1 MLHVD
6 IEHQLGEFSLDIH
19 VQFEPGLTALFGPSG
34 AGKTSLIHA
43 VAGILNPR
51 VGRIVLGERVLLDT
65 EKGIRIP
72 THLRQLAYIFQ
83 DPRLFPH
90 MTVLENL
97 RYGQRFLGARQ
108 ALGSL
113 DETVEILGIG
123 HLLSRHPAALSGGEK
138 QRVAIG
144 RALLSSP
151 SLMLADEPLA
161 ALDEPRKDEL
171 MAVFERIRDDLKVP
185 IIYVSHASAE
195 VSRLADTI
203 IRMDQGR
210 VIARCIQAPS
220 VDQAPQSSTDQLSFP
235 AWVTRRHTR
244 DLVEVD
250 VEGRLLL
257 VYDRR
262 ARPGDQMML
271 VCDVR
276 HVQTMSE
283 NDLSLMSFDHDG
295 GVNEGGD

>member
-19 VQFEPGLTALFGPSG
+19 AQFEPGLTALFGPSG

-161 ALDEPRKDEL
+161 ALDEPRKEEL

-210 VIARCIQAPS
+210 VVERCLRTDTVAQHA
-220 VDQAPQSSTDQLSFP
+220 QSLMGRLSIPGVVTQRHSTQ
-235 AWVTRRHTR
+235 V
-244 DLVEVD
+244 VEVD
-250 VEGRLLL
+250 VEKCLLL
-257 VYDRR
+257 IHDSR
-262 ARPGDQMML
+262 AQPGDHVM
-271 VCDVR
+271 VTCDT
-276 HVQTMSE
+276 HH
-283 NDLSLMSFDHDG
+283 LKLG
-295 GVNEGGD
+295 P

>member
-19 VQFEPGLTALFGPSG
+19 AQFEPGLTALFGPSG

-161 ALDEPRKDEL
+161 ALDEPRKEEL

-210 VIARCIQAPS
+210 VVERCLQTHTVA
-220 VDQAPQSSTDQLSFP
+220 QHAQSLMGRLSIPGVVTQRHSTQ
-235 AWVTRRHTR
+235 V
-244 DLVEVD
+244 VEVD
-250 VEGRLLL
+250 VEKCLLL
-257 VYDRR
+257 IHDSR
-262 ARPGDQMML
+262 AQPGDHVM
-271 VCDVR
+271 VTCDT
-276 HVQTMSE
+276 HH
-283 NDLSLMSFDHDG
+283 LKLG
-295 GVNEGGD
+295 P